1 MRAHHLAD
9 PPLPLLQAVYPGTQF
24 MEKIRDAF
32 VDRLLCSCHN
42 VQDVLRAI
50 EHEGPDLS
58 AAQGAIGLHVLAL
71 SAAPLGKGERS
82 QLANTPLLGNLMQQL
97 GTQLNGAGDAD
108 LHGMTSIL
116 WALALVEQ
124 ADNT

>member
-1 MRAHHLAD
+1 MSAGST
-9 PPLPLLQAVYPGTQF
+9 GTQF

-32 VDRLLCSCHN
+32 VDRLLCSCDN

-71 SAAPLGKGERS
+71 SAAPLGKGS
-82 QLANTPLLGNLMQQL
+82 SAHSWPILAR
-97 GTQLNGAGDAD
+97 
-108 LHGMTSIL
+108 
-116 WALALVEQ
+116 
-124 ADNT
+124 